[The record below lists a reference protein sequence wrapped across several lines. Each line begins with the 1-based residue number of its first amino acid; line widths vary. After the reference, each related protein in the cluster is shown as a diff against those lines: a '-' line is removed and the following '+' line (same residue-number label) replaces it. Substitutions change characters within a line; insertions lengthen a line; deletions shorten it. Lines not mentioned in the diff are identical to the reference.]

1 MFSAFMLSSILLV
14 TGFTVTLDKANIP
27 SSGIIICSSIDGST
41 VLVCVVGSILNV
53 VIGTFIFTSLLLTF
67 INTGK

>member
-1 MFSAFMLSSILLV
+1 MLLSISLV

-27 SSGIIICSSIDGST
+27 SSGVMVCSYIDGST

-53 VIGTFIFTSLLLTF
+53 VKGTLILTSLLLTF
-67 INTGK
+67 ITGIIPPPVL